1 MTQKQLHRLRELATE
16 IGSIVIPLSHQM
28 GKDSHGGKMQDWE
41 KKLGE
46 VHRKAKELTEL
57 TSHLK

>member
-1 MTQKQLHRLRELATE
+1 MTQKQLHRLSQLATE
-16 IGSIVIPLSHQM
+16 IASIAIPISHQM
-28 GKDSHGGKMQDWE
+28 GKDSHGGKMQDV
-41 KKLGE
+41 KQKLSD

>member
-28 GKDSHGGKMQDWE
+28 GKDSHGGKMQDV
-41 KKLGE
+41 KQKLSE